1 MNLPEEFINKTKALM
16 GDELYA
22 VLHKGLTEDTPP
34 VSIRLNPF
42 KPVLMPTVEEL
53 KDGRVLWS
61 RDGIY
66 LRHRPAFTFDP
77 LLHAGAYY
85 VQEASSMFIQQ
96 VLKGRE
102 ERKEKSPLLVLDL
115 CSAPGG
121 KSTAV
126 RAMLP
131 EGSLL
136 ICNEPVRQRAQI
148 LAENISK
155 FGHPDVIVTNNY
167 ARDIASTGLMFDIII
182 CDVPCS
188 GEGMFR
194 KDEGAIGEWSED
206 NVRKC
211 QQLQHE
217 IVSDIWPC
225 LRPGGLLIYSTCTFN
240 AHENEENV
248 AWIATELGAE
258 FMEVP
263 TEEGWNITGA
273 LVGDRPVYRFLPGK
287 TRGEGLFMAVLQ
299 KVEGGY
305 WREEREERMAEK
317 ASGTGKTKDEKRK
330 KRDKDVVVSDVNK
343 QTSTWLTDGDK
354 FRILQE
360 KDRITAIPKTWEH
373 IYNKVRG
380 LLKIVHAGIPLGT
393 VKGKDIIPCQSL
405 ALSTVL
411 HREAFPCIDLDC
423 DTAIAYLRREAITL
437 PSSTP
442 RGIVLL
448 TYSGLPLGFAKNLGN
463 RANNLYPQEW
473 RIRSSLR

>member
-136 ICNEPVRQRAQI
+136 I
-148 LAENISK
+148 
-155 FGHPDVIVTNNY
+155 
-167 ARDIASTGLMFDIII
+167 
-182 CDVPCS
+182 
-188 GEGMFR
+188 
-194 KDEGAIGEWSED
+194 
-206 NVRKC
+206 
-211 QQLQHE
+211 
-217 IVSDIWPC
+217 
-225 LRPGGLLIYSTCTFN
+225 
-240 AHENEENV
+240 
-248 AWIATELGAE
+248 
-258 FMEVP
+258 
-263 TEEGWNITGA
+263 
-273 LVGDRPVYRFLPGK
+273 
-287 TRGEGLFMAVLQ
+287 
-299 KVEGGY
+299 
-305 WREEREERMAEK
+305 
-317 ASGTGKTKDEKRK
+317 
-330 KRDKDVVVSDVNK
+330 
-343 QTSTWLTDGDK
+343 
-354 FRILQE
+354 
-360 KDRITAIPKTWEH
+360 
-373 IYNKVRG
+373 
-380 LLKIVHAGIPLGT
+380 
-393 VKGKDIIPCQSL
+393 
-405 ALSTVL
+405 
-411 HREAFPCIDLDC
+411 
-423 DTAIAYLRREAITL
+423 
-437 PSSTP
+437 
-442 RGIVLL
+442 
-448 TYSGLPLGFAKNLGN
+448 
-463 RANNLYPQEW
+463 
-473 RIRSSLR
+473 